1 MFEYIWV
8 IEDENDEFIEILLE
22 DDGMVLFFM
31 VIVQFLGV
39 CGFCY
44 RNLVFQCMRGV
55 WLVEGIL
62 YVLDVG
68 WGNLVYVVNYLK
80 DNKRKMDEIDVLLV
94 VKVKRVVQKIF
105 DLIVLGFLWK
115 IIEQDLKEYFSIFGE
130 VFMVQVK
137 KDFKIG
143 YLKGFGFVCFMEYEI

>member
-1 MFEYIWV
+1 
-8 IEDENDEFIEILLE
+8 
-22 DDGMVLFFM
+22 
-31 VIVQFLGV
+31 
-39 CGFCY
+39 
-44 RNLVFQCMRGV
+44 
-55 WLVEGIL
+55 
-62 YVLDVG
+62 
-68 WGNLVYVVNYLK
+68 
-80 DNKRKMDEIDVLLV
+80 MDEIDVLLV

-143 YLKGFGFVCFMEYEI
+143 YLKGFGFVCFMEYEIQVKVMLQ